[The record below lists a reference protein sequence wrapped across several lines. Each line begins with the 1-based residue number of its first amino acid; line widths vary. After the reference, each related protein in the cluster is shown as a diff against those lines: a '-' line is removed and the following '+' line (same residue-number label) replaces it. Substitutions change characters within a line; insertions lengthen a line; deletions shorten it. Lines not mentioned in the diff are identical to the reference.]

1 MVLDSLNCV
10 ATVEGPGLESE
21 DTAVPFRSINPA
33 FDEISSMP
41 YLL

>member
-1 MVLDSLNCV
+1 V

-33 FDEISSMP
+33 FDPAFDEISSMP